1 MTNAADI
8 AALAALAAG
17 IIGGYALRAVLGH
30 ERKAEVP
37 ATPTLPSSH
46 ESDEHFDRLV
56 RALPLGVMML
66 DQRARITFAN
76 HAAAAIFNFDRQ
88 RVLGHH
94 VIEPIPS
101 LDLERRVE
109 DALAGEASLGPLIL
123 TGKGGNRTYSISV
136 YPLTESH
143 DSSPAN
149 DAVQGALILAEDQTE
164 LLAMERAR
172 QEFLSN
178 VSHEL
183 RTPLSSAKLML
194 ETVITAPDEEARE
207 IFLPQVLG
215 QVDRLSALVQK
226 LVEQARAQS
235 GDVPLK
241 VERTDL
247 KSVISPILR
256 TFGQQADAKDV
267 DLTLED
273 EANPRV
279 DVDRDRIG
287 QVVVNLI
294 DNALRYTDAG
304 GAVTVKLTTDKD
316 EAVVTVA
323 DSGIGIP
330 FKDLPHIFERF
341 YVVDRSR
348 AREVSGA
355 GLGLAIVKQI
365 IDAHK
370 GSISV
375 ESRLGRG
382 TKFVCRLPIT
392 AS

>member
-1 MTNAADI
+1 VQQARPQPP
-8 AALAALAAG
+8 AG
-17 IIGGYALRAVLGH
+17 PPPKDAPEPD
-30 ERKAEVP
+30 ER
-37 ATPTLPSSH
+37 
-46 ESDEHFDRLV
+46 FDRLV
-56 RALPLGVMML
+56 RALPLGVLML

-76 HAAAAIFNFDRQ
+76 PAAAAIFSFESA
-88 RVLGHH
+88 RVSGQH
-94 VIEPIPS
+94 VIEAIPS

-109 DALAGEASLGPLIL
+109 DALGGEASLGPLIL
-123 TGKGGNRTYSISV
+123 TGKTGNRTYAISV
-136 YPLTESH
+136 YPLTETAATTPSYE
-143 DSSPAN
+143 
-149 DAVQGALILAEDQTE
+149 AVQGAVILAEDQTE
-164 LLAMERAR
+164 LLAIERAR

-194 ETVITAPDEEARE
+194 ETVMGSPDDEVRDL
-207 IFLPQVLG
+207 FLPQVLG
-215 QVDRLSALVQK
+215 QVDRLGALVQK

-241 VERTDL
+241 LERVDME
-247 KSVISPILR
+247 SVVQPIVR
-256 TFGQQADAKDV
+256 SFGPQANAKGV
-267 DLTLED
+267 SLTLEKD
-273 EANPRV
+273 VNPRV
-279 DVDRDRIG
+279 EVDRDRIA

-294 DNALRYTDAG
+294 DNALRYTPAE
-304 GAVTVKLTTDKD
+304 GAVNVKVATEKD
-316 EAVVTVA
+316 EALITVA

-348 AREVSGA
+348 AKEVSGA

-370 GSISV
+370 GSIGV

-382 TKFVCRLPIT
+382 TKFVCRLPL
-392 AS
+392 APEARVP

>member
-1 MTNAADI
+1 M
-8 AALAALAAG
+8 
-17 IIGGYALRAVLGH
+17 RAVLSR
-30 ERKAEVP
+30 ERNVEP
-37 ATPTLPSSH
+37 APANASPPNS
-46 ESDEHFDRLV
+46 ESEERFDRLV
-56 RALPLGVMML
+56 RALPLGVLML
-66 DQRARITFAN
+66 DGRARITFAN
-76 HAAAAIFNFDRQ
+76 HAAAAIFNFDRL
-88 RVLGHH
+88 RVVGQH
-94 VIEPIPS
+94 VIEPISS

-123 TGKGGNRTYSISV
+123 TGKGGNRTYAISV
-136 YPLTESH
+136 YPLTESNGAQDH
-143 DSSPAN
+143 DN
-149 DAVQGALILAEDQTE
+149 VQGAVIIAEDQTE

-194 ETVITAPDEEARE
+194 ETVIASPDDEARE
-207 IFLPQVLG
+207 MFLPQVLG
-215 QVDRLSALVQK
+215 QVDRLGALVQK

-241 VERTDL
+241 LERL
-247 KSVISPILR
+247 ELESVVAPIVR
-256 TFGQQADAKDV
+256 TFQQQAEAKHV
-267 DLTLED
+267 RLTLET
-273 EANPRV
+273 ETNPRV

-287 QVVVNLI
+287 QVVVNLV
-294 DNALRYTDAG
+294 DNALRYTPAEG
-304 GAVTVKLTTDKD
+304 SVTVKLSAEKD
-316 EAVVTVA
+316 DCVISVA
-323 DSGIGIP
+323 DSGVGIP

-355 GLGLAIVKQI
+355 GLGLAIVKHI

-370 GSISV
+370 GSIAV

-382 TKFVCRLPIT
+382 TKFVCRLPLA

>member
-1 MTNAADI
+1 
-8 AALAALAAG
+8 
-17 IIGGYALRAVLGH
+17 
-30 ERKAEVP
+30 
-37 ATPTLPSSH
+37 
-46 ESDEHFDRLV
+46 
-56 RALPLGVMML
+56 ML
-66 DQRARITFAN
+66 DRRARITFAN
-76 HAAAAIFNFDRQ
+76 HAAAAIFNFDRK
-88 RVLGHH
+88 RVVGQH

-109 DALAGEASLGPLIL
+109 DALVGEASLGPLIL
-123 TGKGGNRTYSISV
+123 TGKGGNRTYAISV
-136 YPLTESH
+136 YPLTETLA
-143 DSSPAN
+143 SPQAHE
-149 DAVQGALILAEDQTE
+149 AIHGALILAEDQTE

-194 ETVITAPDEEARE
+194 ETVIAAPDDEARE
-207 IFLPQVLG
+207 VFLPQVLG
-215 QVDRLSALVQK
+215 QVDRLGALVEK

-235 GDVPLK
+235 GDVPLRR
-241 VERTDL
+241 ERL
-247 KSVISPILR
+247 ELESIVSPIVR
-256 TFGQQADAKDV
+256 SFAPQADAKHV
-267 DLTLED
+267 SLELQ
-273 EANPRV
+273 EETNPPV
-279 DVDRDRIG
+279 DVDRDRIA
-287 QVVVNLI
+287 QVVVNLV
-294 DNALRYTDAG
+294 DNALRYTHPG
-304 GAVTVKLTTDKD
+304 GTVTVKLSTEKD
-316 EAVVTVA
+316 DAVITVA

-370 GSISV
+370 GSIAV

-382 TKFVCRLPIT
+382 TKFVCRLPAAAAAA

>member
-1 MTNAADI
+1 M
-8 AALAALAAG
+8 
-17 IIGGYALRAVLGH
+17 RAVLSR
-30 ERKAEVP
+30 ERNSE
-37 ATPTLPSSH
+37 LPSSSESSQDER
-46 ESDEHFDRLV
+46 ESDQRFDRLV

-66 DQRARITFAN
+66 DQRARVTFAN
-76 HAAAAIFNFDRQ
+76 HAAAAIFNFDRR
-88 RVLGHH
+88 RVVGQH
-94 VIEPIPS
+94 VIEPISS
-101 LDLERRVE
+101 LELERRVE
-109 DALAGEASLGPLIL
+109 DALGGEASLGPLIL
-123 TGKGGNRTYSISV
+123 AGKGGNRTYAISV
-136 YPLTESH
+136 YPLTESADTH
-143 DSSPAN
+143 EN
-149 DAVQGALILAEDQTE
+149 ETVQGAVVLAEDQTE
-164 LLAMERAR
+164 LLTMERGR

-194 ETVITAPDEEARE
+194 ETLIAAPDDEARE

-215 QVDRLSALVQK
+215 QVDRLGALVQK

-241 VERTDL
+241 VERL
-247 KSVISPILR
+247 ALESVVAPIVQS
-256 TFGQQADAKDV
+256 FAQQAATKHV
-267 DLTLED
+267 SLTLES

-294 DNALRYTDAG
+294 DNALRYTPDNG
-304 GAVTVKLTTDKD
+304 SVTVKLSTDKD
-316 EAVVTVA
+316 EAVIVVA
-323 DSGIGIP
+323 DSGVGIP

-370 GSISV
+370 GSIAV

-382 TKFVCRLPIT
+382 TKFICRLPLV
-392 AS
+392 SS

>member
-1 MTNAADI
+1 MQDRNA
-8 AALAALAAG
+8 
-17 IIGGYALRAVLGH
+17 
-30 ERKAEVP
+30 EPP
-37 ATPTLPSSH
+37 ATAASPQEE
-46 ESDEHFDRLV
+46 ESEERFDRLV

-66 DQRARITFAN
+66 DERARVTFAN
-76 HAAAAIFNFDRQ
+76 PAAAAIFSFDRQ
-88 RVLGHH
+88 RVLGQH
-94 VIEPIPS
+94 VIEPISS

-123 TGKGGNRTYSISV
+123 TGKGGNRTYAISV
-136 YPLTESH
+136 YPLTEGGDLSQDH
-143 DSSPAN
+143 E
-149 DAVQGALILAEDQTE
+149 AVQGALILAEDQTE
-164 LLAMERAR
+164 LVAMERAR

-194 ETVITAPDEEARE
+194 ETVIAAPDDEARE

-241 VERTDL
+241 LERVDL
-247 KSVISPILR
+247 KSVVLPIVR
-256 TFGQQADAKDV
+256 SFAQQAEAKSV

-294 DNALRYTDAG
+294 DNALRYTDPD
-304 GAVTVKLTTDKD
+304 GAVTVKLSTDKD

-370 GSISV
+370 GSVSV

-382 TKFVCRLPIT
+382 TKFVCRLPLV
-392 AS
+392 AP